1 MVYTVVLDATAER
14 LGGSSPL
21 LGTKLE
27 NIMSY
32 KVGIVGG
39 GFVGGAMYENFKG
52 VFDVHVWDTNES
64 KRTIKTLNSFVD
76 WADIIFVC
84 VPTPMKESG
93 ECDTSIVESVI
104 EDIAKI
110 DRRKYVVIKS
120 TVTPGTTEQLAESHR
135 MIIGFNPEFLT
146 EANAFNDFR
155 TQPLIVIGADD
166 AGLATVMTQLYYEFN
181 AKVDGRAHVIQRTTK
196 EAELFKYL
204 ANCFLAT
211 KVIFANEFKKLCD
224 KINVDYG
231 RLAEIAVLD
240 KRLGHTHW
248 RVPGPDGQYGFGGSC
263 FPKDTSA
270 LLHFADENDITLW
283 LLTEAT
289 YINDDVRGGLF
300 NRLSVVSENME
311 NEE

>member
-1 MVYTVVLDATAER
+1 
-14 LGGSSPL
+14 
-21 LGTKLE
+21 
-27 NIMSY
+27 MSY

-84 VPTPMKESG
+84 VPTPMKENG
-93 ECDTSIVESVI
+93 ECDTSIVKDVV
-104 EDIAKI
+104 AKI
-110 DRRKYVVIKS
+110 ANLDRRKYVVIKS
-120 TVTPGTTEQLAESHR
+120 TVTPGTTEELAERHN
-135 MIIGFNPEFLT
+135 MVIGFNPEFLT
-146 EANAFNDFR
+146 EANSYNDFR
-155 TQPLIVIGADD
+155 HQPLIILGADD
-166 AGLATVMTQLYYEFN
+166 TGLGTVMAQLYYEFN
-181 AKVDGRAHVIQRTTK
+181 TKVDNVAHVIQRSTK

-224 KINVDYG
+224 KVSVDYG
-231 RLAEIAVLD
+231 RIAEIAVLD

-248 RVPGPDGQYGFGGSC
+248 RVPGPDGKLGFGGSC

-270 LLHFADENDITLW
+270 LINYADSYGSTLW

-289 YINDDVRGGLF
+289 YINDEIRDGGRFDKLEILDGGL
-300 NRLSVVSENME
+300 E
-311 NEE
+311 

>member
-1 MVYTVVLDATAER
+1 
-14 LGGSSPL
+14 
-21 LGTKLE
+21 
-27 NIMSY
+27 MSY
-32 KVGIVGG
+32 KIGIVGR
-39 GFVGGAMYENFKG
+39 GFVGGAMYENFKDCFE
-52 VFDVHVWDTNES
+52 VESWDVDDQ
-64 KRTIKTLNSFVD
+64 KRTLNSFESFVD
-76 WADIIFVC
+76 WSDIIFVC

-93 ECDTSIVESVI
+93 ECDTTIVEDVV
-104 EDIAKI
+104 DKIANL

-120 TVTPGTTEQLAESHR
+120 TVTPGTTERLAETHR

-146 EANAFNDFR
+146 EANAYNDFR
-155 TQPLIVIGADD
+155 NQPLIIIGADD
-166 AGLATVMTQLYYEFN
+166 AGLATVMTQIYYEFN
-181 AKVDGRAHVIQRTTK
+181 AKVDGRSHVVQRATK

-224 KINVDYG
+224 KVDVDYG
-231 RLAEIAVLD
+231 RIAEVAMLD

-270 LLHFADENDITLW
+270 LLHFADENEVSLW

-300 NRLSVVSENME
+300 NRLSVVSDNMG

>member
-1 MVYTVVLDATAER
+1 
-14 LGGSSPL
+14 
-21 LGTKLE
+21 
-27 NIMSY
+27 MSY

-39 GFVGGAMYENFKG
+39 GFVGGAMYENFRG
-52 VFDVHVWDTNES
+52 IFDVHVWDTNES

-120 TVTPGTTEQLAESHR
+120 TVTPGTTERLAELHN
-135 MIIGFNPEFLT
+135 MVIGFNPEFLT
-146 EANAFNDFR
+146 EANSYNDFR
-155 TQPLIVIGADD
+155 YQPLIILGSDNT
-166 AGLATVMTQLYYEFN
+166 GLGTVMAQLYYEFN
-181 AKVDGRAHVIQRTTK
+181 AKVDNVAHVIQRSTK

-211 KVIFANEFKKLCD
+211 KVIFANEFKRLCD
-224 KINVDYG
+224 KSNVDYG
-231 RLAEIAVLD
+231 RIAEIAVLD

-270 LLHFADENDITLW
+270 LIAYADEVGTALW
-283 LLTEAT
+283 MLTEAT
-289 YINDDVRGGLF
+289 YINEEIRGEKFHKLEM
-300 NRLSVVSENME
+300 VEDK
-311 NEE
+311 